1 LPIADWK
8 APLAFHSAIGN
19 RQFANDY
26 FPQHG
31 GQHSSHS
38 GGQQPPHR
46 FRIPVTALSNA
57 HIMGPPAK
65 EIVRARTRPG
75 DDHRTPARRRAPP

>member
-1 LPIADWK
+1 VIADCRLPNGK
-8 APLAFHSAIGN
+8 RRSHSIRQSAIGN
-19 RQFANDY
+19 FANDY

-57 HIMGPPAK
+57 HIMGTSRERDCSRQDA
-65 EIVRARTRPG
+65 AG
-75 DDHRTPARRRAPP
+75 